1 MSNIT
6 PSEKPIANLQNAPK
20 KCIRFV
26 LDYSKS
32 YQVLEVREEKI
43 GLVLN

>member
-1 MSNIT
+1 MPNIT
-6 PSEKPIANLQNAPK
+6 PSEKRKAYHQNAPK

-32 YQVLEVREEKI
+32 YRLVEANNEKI
-43 GLVLN
+43 GLTLN

>member
-1 MSNIT
+1 MSKIT
-6 PSEKPIANLQNAPK
+6 PSEKPITNYSNAPK

-32 YQVLEVREEKI
+32 YQVVEVKNEKI

>member
-1 MSNIT
+1 MPKIT
-6 PSEKPIANLQNAPK
+6 PSEKPKTNFKNAPT

-32 YQVLEVREEKI
+32 YQVVDAGHQKI
-43 GLVLN
+43 GLTLN